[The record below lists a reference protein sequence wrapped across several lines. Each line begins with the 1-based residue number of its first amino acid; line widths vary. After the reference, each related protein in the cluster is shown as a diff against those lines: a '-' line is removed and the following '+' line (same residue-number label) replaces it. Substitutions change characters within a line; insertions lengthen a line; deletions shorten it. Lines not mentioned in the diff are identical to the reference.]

1 MENKDALKALIEI
14 TNEKLGFEPT
24 TPSEY
29 DKLIWQIQK
38 TTGDTLSLSSIKRLW
53 GYVKHEGRFS
63 TSTLNILARFN
74 GIKDWESFKKSI
86 ETEVPVTNDDESGFH
101 SDSMIDT
108 GKYKPGERLSL
119 RWSNGKGCEMECVDH
134 MRFRVVK
141 AMNIKL
147 REGDMVT
154 LHTLCIGHPVYVSDI
169 LRDDVRFTAYVGAK
183 KGGLQS
189 IKEL

>member
-38 TTGDTLSLSSIKRLW
+38 TTGDTLRLSSIKRLW

-86 ETEVPVTNDDESGFH
+86 
-101 SDSMIDT
+101 
-108 GKYKPGERLSL
+108 
-119 RWSNGKGCEMECVDH
+119 
-134 MRFRVVK
+134 
-141 AMNIKL
+141 
-147 REGDMVT
+147 
-154 LHTLCIGHPVYVSDI
+154 
-169 LRDDVRFTAYVGAK
+169 
-183 KGGLQS
+183 
-189 IKEL
+189 

>member
-1 MENKDALKALIEI
+1 MENRDALKALIEI
-14 TNEKLGFEPT
+14 TNKKLGFEPT

-74 GIKDWESFKKSI
+74 GIKDWESFKNSI
-86 ETEVPVTNDDESGFH
+86 GKEMPVTNDNESGFH
-101 SDSMIDT
+101 SESMIDA
-108 GKYKPGERLSL
+108 GKFQPGDRLSL
-119 RWSNGKGCEMECVDH
+119 SWNDGKGCELECLGH
-134 MRFRVVK
+134 MRFRV
-141 AMNIKL
+141 AASSNIKL
-147 REGDMVT
+147 KEGDSFT
-154 LHTLCIGHPVYVSDI
+154 LHTLCIGYPIVVSDI
-169 LRDDVRFTAYVGAK
+169 VRGDMRFPSYIGAK